1 MGANGVG
8 IYYPISDQ
16 PEFGITMIV
25 FIDRQHAGKPNKLA
39 DRGAAVDIDGDATPE
54 REAIITGQISIELE
68 KILILLGVDVV
79 PISDGTYSERHNR
92 VNKYAA
98 MYPNRKTVYLAM
110 HLNAGGGVYAAFFY
124 HHASTQG
131 HELAKQLCLD
141 MRAAGFVESA
151 KPIECKP
158 SNWTKNAYHTI
169 KGVGRPVAICCEP
182 LFMDQPAHAKHL
194 TYEGIQGL
202 AMCMANA
209 IVKWGSND

>member
-8 IYYPISDQ
+8 IHDPISSK

-25 FIDRQHAGKPNKLA
+25 FIDRQHAGQIKHIKS
-39 DRGAAVDIDGDATPE
+39 RGATYDVDGDGE
-54 REAIITGQISIELE
+54 KDREAIITGKISIELE
-68 KILILLGVDVV
+68 KILILLGVDVM
-79 PISDGTYSERHNR
+79 PISDGTYSERHTR
-92 VNKYAA
+92 VNNYAA

-110 HLNAGGGVYAAFFY
+110 HLNAGMGTYGAFFY

-131 HELAKQLCLD
+131 ERLAQHLCD
-141 MRAAGFVESA
+141 GITTAGFVDKA
-151 KPIECKP
+151 KALACKP
-158 SNWTKNAYHTI
+158 SDWTKNAYYCI

-194 TYEGIQGL
+194 TNEGIQGL

>member
-1 MGANGVG
+1 MTNEAMLQIATGPVAALALCLLFIFFIGRWLAAHLPVWV
-8 IYYPISDQ
+8 DRHLKQ
-16 PEFGITMIV
+16 
-25 FIDRQHAGKPNKLA
+25 IDRMVDSHNE
-39 DRGAAVDIDGDATPE
+39 DRQMYKE
-54 REAIITGQISIELE
+54 SLNE
-68 KILILLGVDVV
+68 
-79 PISDGTYSERHNR
+79 

-110 HLNAGGGVYAAFFY
+110 HLNAGAGIYGAFFY
-124 HHASTQG
+124 HHASAQG
-131 HELAKQLCLD
+131 RQLALHLCNAM
-141 MRAAGFVESA
+141 MRAGIVDQA
-151 KPIECKP
+151 KSIAANP
-158 SNWTKNAYHTI
+158 SNWTKNAFYTI

>member
-8 IYYPISDQ
+8 VHDPISNK

-25 FIDRQHAGKPNKLA
+25 FI
-39 DRGAAVDIDGDATPE
+39 AVDIDGDGIKD
-54 REAIITGQISIELE
+54 REAIITGQLSIELE
-68 KILILLGVDVV
+68 KVLILLGVDVM
-79 PISDGTYSERHNR
+79 PISDGTYSERHAR

-110 HLNAGGGVYAAFFY
+110 HFNAGGGNYAAFFY

-131 HELAKQLCLD
+131 HELANQLALG
-141 MRAAGFVESA
+141 MRAAGYVKNA
-151 KPIECKP
+151 KAIK
-158 SNWTKNAYHTI
+158 SNSSDWTKNAFYCI
-169 KGVGRPVAICCEP
+169 KGIGRPVAICSEP
-182 LFMDQPAHAKHL
+182 LFMDQPEHAKHL